1 MEDKAYKEL
10 KELAIVLKNKEQRDI
25 EDSAEL
31 VDSIIKYKIKDERI
45 ISGAFDKML
54 SIEFIA
60 EEDIKEI
67 YYKLLNYTK
76 KIDDKLS
83 EDYEKFFIEQFKD
96 IDEEDEELEYT

>member
-1 MEDKAYKEL
+1 
-10 KELAIVLKNKEQRDI
+10 
-25 EDSAEL
+25 
-31 VDSIIKYKIKDERI
+31 
-45 ISGAFDKML
+45 ML

>member
-1 MEDKAYKEL
+1 MEEKANKEL
-10 KELAIVLKNKEQRDI
+10 KELAIVLKNMEQRDI

-54 SIEFIA
+54 SIAFA
-60 EEDIKEI
+60 TEEDIKEI

-76 KIDDKLS
+76 KIDKELS
-83 EDYEKFFIEQFKD
+83 EDYEKFFINEFKD